1 MELGK
6 TLTIPFNIFTNARYR
21 RVKVIQDEVALWM
34 SIVSLNKSIKKF
46 DILSTEEK

>member
-6 TLTIPFNIFTNARYR
+6 TPTVPFNIFTNARYR
-21 RVKVIQDEVALWM
+21 HVKVIWDEVVLWM

-46 DILSTEEK
+46 DILSIEEK